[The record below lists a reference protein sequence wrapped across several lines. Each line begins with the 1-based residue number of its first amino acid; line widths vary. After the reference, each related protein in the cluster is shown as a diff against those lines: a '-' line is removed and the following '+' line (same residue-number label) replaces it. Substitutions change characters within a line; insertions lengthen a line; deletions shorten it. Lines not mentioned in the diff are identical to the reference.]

1 MQEIVSSATRNAI
14 LELISKIKE
23 GFCHEE
29 KTRKKNC

>member
-14 LELISKIKE
+14 LESTFKYKE